1 MSDVSLNANAMDD
14 LLSPVSKSRKNSGE
28 DDDAIHIKIKQRDA
42 DGEWCVSNGYLWMN
56 VSM

>member
-28 DDDAIHIKIKQRDA
+28 DDDAIHIKIKQRDS
-42 DGEWCVSNGYLWMN
+42 DGEWCVSSGN
-56 VSM
+56 

>member
-28 DDDAIHIKIKQRDA
+28 DDDAIHIKIKQRDS
-42 DGEWCVSNGYLWMN
+42 DGE
-56 VSM
+56 